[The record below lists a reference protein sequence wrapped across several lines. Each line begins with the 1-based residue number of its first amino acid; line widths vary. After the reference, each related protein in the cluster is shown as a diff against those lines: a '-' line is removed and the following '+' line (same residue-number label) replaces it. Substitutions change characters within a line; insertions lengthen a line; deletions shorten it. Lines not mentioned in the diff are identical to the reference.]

1 MRLRFSP
8 LCMQRDISHTRSPEY
23 IEKCQLLSDNH
34 FTRKRKMPVDKLL
47 LSVVCRKGRTLAIEL
62 REFAMAAET
71 ERITKAGYLKQ
82 RKKLNPEALRDL
94 NTSHVKNT
102 YEGAPIKDIGGYLL
116 LAADGSKVAVPTTS
130 ESLERFGSVGSPT
143 AATAGISGL
152 YDVLNSIIIS
162 CSVER
167 GNHNEMEA
175 AYKQLRDAPEA
186 IGDRKTI
193 ITLDRGYPSL
203 PYFNKMLKEDQKF
216 VVRLSRADYPREQ
229 DTMTTDDENVE
240 VKITS
245 QRMLKHIGKPYE
257 QELRDAGSIMMRFVK
272 IRLEGGEMECLA
284 TNLAPS
290 EFSTEEIC
298 RIYGFRWGIE
308 TVFGMLKNN
317 LELGNFTG
325 TKPLLIEQDIHACVY
340 LCNVAMDMAIQGQMD
355 LEESGKNAGRKH
367 KMAVNKSYAIGI
379 IKDSLLK
386 ALLEPNADKQE
397 MLFFMM
403 VEEIRSVVEP
413 VRPGRQYERKNNNK
427 NAKHSNTHK
436 RSY

>member
-1 MRLRFSP
+1 
-8 LCMQRDISHTRSPEY
+8 
-23 IEKCQLLSDNH
+23 
-34 FTRKRKMPVDKLL
+34 MPIGKLL
-47 LSVVCRKGRTLAIEL
+47 LSLVCRKGRALAIEL
-62 REFAMAAET
+62 REFAMT
-71 ERITKAGYLKQ
+71 VGVERITKADYLKQ
-82 RKKLNPEALRDL
+82 REKVNPEALREL
-94 NTSHVKNT
+94 NTFHVKNT
-102 YEGAPIKDIGGYLL
+102 YEEAPIKDIGGYIL
-116 LAADGSKVAVPTTS
+116 LAADGSKVAVPTTP

-143 AATAGISGL
+143 AATAGISSL
-152 YDVLNSIIIS
+152 YDVLNSIILS

-175 AYKQLRDAPEA
+175 AYKQLGATSDA

-203 PYFNKMLKEDQKF
+203 PYFNKMLKEEQKF
-216 VVRLSRADYPREQ
+216 VVRLSRTDYPREQ
-229 DTMTTDDENVE
+229 DAMATDDENVE

-245 QRMLKHIGKPYE
+245 QRMHKHIGKPYE

-284 TNLAPS
+284 TNLDPS

-340 LCNVAMDMAIQGQMD
+340 LCNVAMDMAIQ
-355 LEESGKNAGRKH
+355 L
-367 KMAVNKSYAIGI
+367 
-379 IKDSLLK
+379 LLK
-386 ALLEPNADKQE
+386 RCTNCSTL
-397 MLFFMM
+397 
-403 VEEIRSVVEP
+403 VE
-413 VRPGRQYERKNNNK
+413 
-427 NAKHSNTHK
+427 
-436 RSY
+436 